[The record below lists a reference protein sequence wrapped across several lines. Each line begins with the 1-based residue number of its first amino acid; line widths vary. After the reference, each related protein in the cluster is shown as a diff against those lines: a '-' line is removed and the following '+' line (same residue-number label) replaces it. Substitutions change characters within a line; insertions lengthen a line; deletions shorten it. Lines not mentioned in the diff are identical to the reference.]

1 MVELL
6 PDAFCLAKD
15 LIERRY
21 QPRPEAISVIDG
33 NTPGWVFVDS
43 VENPSAA
50 LVWAKG
56 LEGFHF
62 CGDPHSDIFRHDID
76 GFVGGCLAK
85 RLMEKGLD
93 CFEVSGDPG
102 WETIIPHLFP
112 TREVRRDKQCVY
124 LSGKGNWRVP
134 PVNPVPNGFFL
145 VSLQDVLRHPENPFL
160 SPLGSSEGSDSTV
173 QIPTGFENHELAC
186 GMIERNWGTESNF
199 AKKAVGFCITT
210 KTSIVSI
217 ACSSCEAGATH
228 AIEIETDEAYRR
240 RGLAE
245 IVAQAL
251 LNAHANLGVLSHWDC
266 MEDNHAS
273 ARLAEKL
280 GLVKAYEYD
289 LFWFPIDG

>member
-1 MVELL
+1 MIELF
-6 PDAFCLAKD
+6 PDAFCLVKN
-15 LIERRY
+15 LIDRKHL
-21 QPRPEAISVIDG
+21 PRPEAISVIDG
-33 NTPGWVFVDS
+33 NTPGWVFVDC

-62 CGDPHSDIFRHDID
+62 CGDPHSDAFRRDID
-76 GFVGGCLAK
+76 GLVGGCLGK
-85 RLMEKGLD
+85 RLMENGLD
-93 CFEVSGDPG
+93 CFEASGDSG

-112 TREVRRDKQCVY
+112 SREVRRDRQCVY
-124 LSGKGNWRVP
+124 LCGKGKWRVP
-134 PVNPVPNGFFL
+134 SVNPVPEGFFL
-145 VSLQDVLRHPENPFL
+145 VSLQDVLAHPGNTFL
-160 SPLGSSEGSDSTV
+160 SPIGFSESSDNTG
-173 QIPTGFENHELAC
+173 QIPARFENHELAC
-186 GMIERNWGTESNF
+186 GMIERNWGTEADFIS
-199 AKKAVGFCITT
+199 KGVGFCITT
-210 KTSIVSI
+210 KTRIVSI